1 MKAFWR
7 VFEYIWPQWTRLVV
21 ITVSAILISILF
33 SLSFMTIVPLLKLMM
48 GEEGLHG
55 WADRKV
61 CHQRYG
67 IKFYTPERVDFVDP
81 NKTDIAYRLVITSV
95 EPDGLAYTA
104 GLREQDW
111 IVAAGSSAASEQTEK
126 VISSK
131 LLDVLAS
138 AGSNEKIP
146 VRYKRFDQS
155 GRSELVSGMLNG
167 GQRPFYLD
175 SMQGLLNLLPREQTP
190 DGKTRAISIIIILMG
205 IFTIIRCT
213 ARFYQQYIA
222 EKVVQTAVTNL
233 RKDVFSHVLN
243 MPVSYFESEHP
254 SDTVSRLVRD
264 TGQLSSGMKAM
275 FGKALLEPMK
285 AAALIAGAMI
295 IDLKLTV
302 IFLCSGPVVVVVI
315 AQLGRK
321 IKRATRKS
329 LMSWSL
335 MLGKLKEALTAIKV
349 VKVYN
354 RQDHEN
360 ANFDVINK
368 KLLKQLFRIAKID
381 AATSPIM
388 EVLGMIAGGAALLF
402 GAHWVAKQEIDASE
416 FITLVAILGTAAEA
430 IRKSS
435 DIWNKVQQANAAAE
449 RVYAILDLDPEAES
463 HSAYEL
469 EPLKSRIEFQD
480 VVFTYP
486 GSEKPALKH
495 VNLTVE
501 AGRNVAL
508 VGPNGSGKTTLA
520 NLIPRFYDP
529 DSGRILIDGKDIRG
543 AKLQNLRSQIG
554 MVTQN
559 VITFNDT
566 IASNIA
572 YGKPGA
578 TREEIIAAARRSFA
592 HEFIEPL
599 PKGYD
604 TVIGEENTGLSG
616 GQLQRIVIARA
627 ILKNPSILIFDEA
640 TSQVDADSEAK
651 IHRAIEEVMR
661 DRTCIIIAHRFSTV
675 ITADIIVVMDNG
687 RIVAQGHHNELM
699 KTCSLY
705 QSLYETQLVAR
716 DSGPGTRNLEPET
729 RVPSHRRKA
738 SPRESRRT

>member
-651 IHRAIEEVMR
+651 IHRAIEEIMR

>member
-7 VFEYIWPQWTRLVV
+7 VFEYIWPQWPRLIV
-21 ITVSAILISILF
+21 IIVSAILISILF

-61 CHQRYG
+61 CEQRYG
-67 IKFYTPERVDFVDP
+67 IKFYTPDRIDYVDP
-81 NKTDIAYRLVITSV
+81 NKPDIAFYLIVTKV
-95 EPDGLAYTA
+95 EPDGQADAA

-111 IVAAGSSAASEQTEK
+111 IIAAGSSTAGEGANKIVSSRLLEELAKAA
-126 VISSK
+126 
-131 LLDVLAS
+131 D
-138 AGSNEKIP
+138 NEKIP
-146 VRYKRFDQS
+146 VRYKRFDERGNFELHDGLLGS
-155 GRSELVSGMLNG
+155 GR
-167 GQRPFYLD
+167 RPFYLD
-175 SMQGLLNLLPREQTP
+175 SMQRLLSFLPREQTP
-190 DGKTRAISIIIILMG
+190 ESKTRGITIIIILMG
-205 IFTIIRCT
+205 IFTVVRCT
-213 ARFYQQYIA
+213 ARYYQQYIA
-222 EKVVQTAVTNL
+222 EKVVQTAVVNL
-233 RKDVFSHVLN
+233 RKEVFSHVLN
-243 MPVSYFESEHP
+243 MPVGFFESEHP

-264 TGQLSSGMKAM
+264 TEQLSSGTKAM

-285 AAALIAGAMI
+285 AMALVAGAMI
-295 IDLKLTV
+295 IDLKLSV
-302 IFLCSGPVVVVVI
+302 IFLCSAPFVMVVI
-315 AQLGRK
+315 GQLGRK

-335 MLGKLKEALTAIKV
+335 MLAKLKEALTAIKV

-354 RQDHEN
+354 RQDYEN

-368 KLLKQLFRIAKID
+368 GLLKQLFRIAKID

-388 EVLGMIAGGAALLF
+388 EVLGMVAGGAALLF
-402 GAHWVAKQEIDASE
+402 GAHWVARQEIDASE
-416 FITLVAILGTAAEA
+416 FITLVAILGTAAESV
-430 IRKSS
+430 RKSS

-449 RVYAILDLDPEAES
+449 RIYAVIDLEREPES
-463 HSAYEL
+463 PVAYEL
-469 EPLKSRIEFQD
+469 EPLKDRIEFQN

-486 GSEKPALKH
+486 GSEIPALKQ
-495 VNLTVE
+495 VNLSVK
-501 AGRNVAL
+501 AGHNIAL

-529 DSGRILIDGKDIRG
+529 DSGRILIDGKDIHE
-543 AKLQNLRSQIG
+543 AKLHSLRSQIG

-566 IASNIA
+566 IAANIA
-572 YGKPGA
+572 YGKPSA

-592 HEFIEPL
+592 HEFVEPL

-627 ILKNPSILIFDEA
+627 ILKNPAILIFDEA
-640 TSQVDADSEAK
+640 TSQVDADSESK
-651 IHRAIEEVMR
+651 IHNAIEEVMR
-661 DRTCIIIAHRFSTV
+661 DRTCFIIAHRFSTV

-687 RIVAQGHHNELM
+687 RIVAKGQHNELI
-699 KTCSLY
+699 KTCQLY
-705 QSLYETQLVAR
+705 QSLYETQLV
-716 DSGPGTRNLEPET
+716 
-729 RVPSHRRKA
+729 KA
-738 SPRESRRT
+738 

>member
-7 VFEYIWPQWTRLVV
+7 VFDYIWPQWPRLIV
-21 ITVSAILISILF
+21 ILVSAILISILF
-33 SLSFMTIVPLLKLMM
+33 SLSFMTIIPLLKLMM

-55 WADRKV
+55 WVDRKV
-61 CHQRYG
+61 CEQRYG
-67 IKFYTPERVDFVDP
+67 IRFYTPDRIDFVDP
-81 NKTDIAYRLVITSV
+81 NKPDIAYYLIVTKV
-95 EPDGLAYTA
+95 KEDGLAYA
-104 GLREQDW
+104 SGLREQDY
-111 IVAAGSSAASEQTEK
+111 IIGVGSSATEEQSDK
-126 VISSK
+126 VISSR
-131 LLDVLAS
+131 LLEELAL
-138 AGSNEKIP
+138 AGGNEKLPI
-146 VRYKRFDQS
+146 RYKRLNES
-155 GRSELVSGMLNG
+155 GGFEFHDGLLDS

-175 SMQGLLNLLPREQTP
+175 SVERLLNLLPREQTP
-190 DGKTRAISIIIILMG
+190 ENKTRAISIIIILMAV
-205 IFTIIRCT
+205 FTVIRCT
-213 ARFYQQYIA
+213 ARFYQQYLA
-222 EKVVQTAVTNL
+222 EKVVQTAVVNL

-243 MPVSYFESEHP
+243 MPVGFFENEHP

-285 AAALIAGAMI
+285 AAALVAGAMV

-302 IFLCSGPVVVVVI
+302 IFLCSGPFVAVVI
-315 AQLGRK
+315 GQLGRK

-329 LMSWSL
+329 LMSWSQ
-335 MLGKLKEALTAIKV
+335 MLAKLKEALTAIKV

-354 RQDHEN
+354 RQDYEN
-360 ANFDVINK
+360 ASFDVINK
-368 KLLKQLFRIAKID
+368 RLLKQLFRIAKVD

-388 EVLGMIAGGAALLF
+388 EVLGMMAGGAALLF
-402 GAHWVAKQEIDASE
+402 GAHWVARQEIDPSE
-416 FITLVAILGTAAEA
+416 FITLVALLGTAAEA
-430 IRKSS
+430 VRKSS
-435 DIWNKVQQANAAAE
+435 DIWNKIQQANAAAE
-449 RVYAILDLDPEAES
+449 RVYAIIDLEPEVEDFA
-463 HSAYEL
+463 AYEL
-469 EPLKSRIEFQD
+469 EPLKDRIEFRD

-486 GSEKPALKH
+486 GSETPALKH

-501 AGRNVAL
+501 AGHNVAL

-529 DSGRILIDGKDIRG
+529 DSGSILIDGKDIRG
-543 AKLQNLRSQIG
+543 AKLDSLRSQIG

-566 IASNIA
+566 IAANIA

-627 ILKNPSILIFDEA
+627 ILKNPAILIFDEA
-640 TSQVDADSEAK
+640 TSQIDADSEAK
-651 IHRAIEEVMR
+651 IHRAIEEIMH

-675 ITADIIVVMDNG
+675 ITADIIVVMDAG
-687 RIVAQGHHNELM
+687 RIVAQGQHSELM
-699 KTCSLY
+699 NTCRLY
-705 QSLYETQLVAR
+705 QSLYETQLV
-716 DSGPGTRNLEPET
+716 
-729 RVPSHRRKA
+729 KA
-738 SPRESRRT
+738 

>member
-7 VFEYIWPQWTRLVV
+7 VFEYIWPQWPRLIV
-21 ITVSAILISILF
+21 IMVSTILISILF

-61 CHQRYG
+61 CEQRYG
-67 IKFYTPERVDFVDP
+67 IKFYIPERIDFVDP
-81 NKTDIAYRLVITSV
+81 NKSDIAYYLIVTNV
-95 EPDGLAYTA
+95 EPDGLAYA
-104 GLREQDW
+104 SGLRGQDR
-111 IVAAGSSAASEQTEK
+111 IVGVGSYAAGEEPNKVASSRLLEELAKAA
-126 VISSK
+126 
-131 LLDVLAS
+131 D
-138 AGSNEKIP
+138 NEKIP
-146 VRYKRFDQS
+146 VHYKQFDQGGNFELSDGLLDS
-155 GRSELVSGMLNG
+155 GR
-167 GQRPFYLD
+167 RPFYLD
-175 SMQGLLNLLPREQTP
+175 SMQRLLSLLPREQTP
-190 DGKTRAISIIIILMG
+190 ENKTRGITIIIILMG
-205 IFTIIRCT
+205 IFTVVRCT
-213 ARFYQQYIA
+213 ARYYQQYIA
-222 EKVVQTAVTNL
+222 DKVVHTAVVNL

-243 MPVSYFESEHP
+243 MPVRFFESEHP

-264 TGQLSSGMKAM
+264 TEQLSSGTKAM
-275 FGKALLEPMK
+275 FGKALLEPTK

-295 IDLKLTV
+295 IDLKLSV
-302 IFLCSGPVVVVVI
+302 IFMCSGPFVMVVI
-315 AQLGRK
+315 GQLGRK

-335 MLGKLKEALTAIKV
+335 MLAKLKEALTAIKI

-354 RQDHEN
+354 RQDYEN

-368 KLLKQLFRIAKID
+368 GLLKQLFRIAKID

-388 EVLGMIAGGAALLF
+388 EVLGMVAGGAALLF
-402 GAHWVAKQEIDASE
+402 GAHWVARQEIDASE

-449 RVYAILDLDPEAES
+449 RVYAILDLES
-463 HSAYEL
+463 EVESPAAFEL
-469 EPLKSRIEFQD
+469 GPLKNRIEFKD

-486 GSEKPALKH
+486 GSETPALKQ
-495 VNLTVE
+495 VNLSVV
-501 AGRNVAL
+501 AGHNVAL

-520 NLIPRFYDP
+520 NLIPRFHDP
-529 DSGRILIDGKDIRG
+529 DTGRILIDGKDIRE
-543 AKLQNLRSQIG
+543 AKLHSLRSQIG

-566 IASNIA
+566 IAANIA

-592 HEFIEPL
+592 HEFVAPL

-627 ILKNPSILIFDEA
+627 ILKNPAILIFDEA

-651 IHRAIEEVMR
+651 IHNAIEEIMR
-661 DRTCIIIAHRFSTV
+661 DRTCFIIAHRFSTV
-675 ITADIIVVMDNG
+675 ITADIIVVMNDG
-687 RIVAQGHHNELM
+687 QIVAQGHHNELM
-699 KTCSLY
+699 KTCPLY
-705 QSLYETQLVAR
+705 QSLYETQLV
-716 DSGPGTRNLEPET
+716 
-729 RVPSHRRKA
+729 KA
-738 SPRESRRT
+738 

>member
-7 VFEYIWPQWTRLVV
+7 VFEYIWPQWPRLVV
-21 ITVSAILISILF
+21 IFFCAILISILF
-33 SLSFMTIVPLLKLMM
+33 SLSFMTIIPLLKLMM
-48 GEEGLHG
+48 GQEGLHG
-55 WADRKV
+55 WVDRKV
-61 CHQRYG
+61 CEQRYG
-67 IKFYTPERVDFVDP
+67 IRFYTPDRIDFIDP
-81 NKTDIAYRLVITSV
+81 NKADIAYYLIVTKV
-95 EPDGLAYTA
+95 DTDGLAYA
-104 GLREQDW
+104 SGLREQDY
-111 IVAAGSSAASEQTEK
+111 ITGIGSAAAGGRADK
-126 VISSK
+126 VVFTK
-131 LLDVLAS
+131 LLEELAN
-138 AGSNEKIP
+138 AGGNEKIP
-146 VRYKRFDQS
+146 VRYKRIDESGSLELHAGLLNS
-155 GRSELVSGMLNG
+155 GR
-167 GQRPFYLD
+167 RPFYLD
-175 SMQGLLNLLPREQTP
+175 SVEGLLSLLPREQTP
-190 DGKTRAISIIIILMG
+190 ESKTRGITIIIILMA

-213 ARFYQQYIA
+213 ARFNQEYIA

-243 MPVSYFESEHP
+243 MPVGFFESEHP

-264 TGQLSSGMKAM
+264 TSQLSSGMKAM

-285 AAALIAGAMI
+285 AAALIAGAMV

-329 LMSWSL
+329 LVSWSL

-354 RQDHEN
+354 RQEHEN

-402 GAHWVAKQEIDASE
+402 GAHWVARQEIDATE

-449 RVYAILDLDPEAES
+449 RVYAIIDLKPEAEGPA
-463 HSAYEL
+463 AYEL
-469 EPLKSRIEFQD
+469 EPLKSRIEFRD

-486 GSEKPALKH
+486 GSWTPALKH
-495 VNLTVE
+495 VDFKVE
-501 AGRNVAL
+501 AGHNVAL

-529 DSGRILIDGKDIRG
+529 DSGSILIDGKDIRG
-543 AKLQNLRSQIG
+543 AKLESLRSQIG

-566 IASNIA
+566 IAANIA
-572 YGKPGA
+572 YGKPGT

-599 PKGYD
+599 QKGYD

-627 ILKNPSILIFDEA
+627 ILKNPAILIFDEA

-651 IHRAIEEVMR
+651 IHRAIEEIML

-675 ITADIIVVMDNG
+675 ITADIIVVMDG
-687 RIVAQGHHNELM
+687 GQIVAQGQHNELM
-699 KTCSLY
+699 KTCRLY
-705 QSLYETQLVAR
+705 QSLYETQLVK
-716 DSGPGTRNLEPET
+716 T
-729 RVPSHRRKA
+729 
-738 SPRESRRT
+738 

>member
-1 MKAFWR
+1 MRTILAYNGVNFWMKAFWR
-7 VFEYIWPQWTRLVV
+7 VFDYIWPQWPRLVV
-21 ITVSAILISILF
+21 IFVSAILISLLF
-33 SLSFMTIVPLLKLMM
+33 SLSFMTIIPLLKLMM

-55 WADRKV
+55 WANRKV
-61 CHQRYG
+61 CQQRYG
-67 IKFYTPERVDFVDP
+67 IKFYMPDRMDFVDP
-81 NKTDIAYRLVITSV
+81 NKPDIAYHLIITSV
-95 EPDGLAYTA
+95 DPDGLAYAA
-104 GLREQDW
+104 GLRMQDW
-111 IVAAGSSAASEQTEK
+111 IVGAGNSAAPGQEEK
-126 VISSK
+126 VVSSR

-138 AGSNEKIP
+138 APSNEKIP
-146 VRYKRFDQS
+146 VRYKRFDQTEQ
-155 GRSELVSGMLNG
+155 SELISGALNSG
-167 GQRPFYLD
+167 KRPFYLN
-175 SMQGLLNLLPREQTP
+175 SMQGLLNLLPSEQTP
-190 DGKTRAISIIIILMG
+190 DGKTAAISVIIILMA

-233 RKDVFSHVLN
+233 RKDVFSHVLT
-243 MPVSYFESEHP
+243 MPVGFFENEHP

-285 AAALIAGAMI
+285 AAALIAGAMV

-354 RQDHEN
+354 RQDQEN

-449 RVYAILDLDPEAES
+449 RVYAILDLEPEVEGPA
-463 HSAYEL
+463 AYEL
-469 EPLKSRIEFQD
+469 GPLKSRIEFQG

-486 GSEKPALKH
+486 GSERTALKH

-501 AGRNVAL
+501 AGHNVAL

-543 AKLQNLRSQIG
+543 AKLENLRNQIG

-566 IASNIA
+566 IAANIA

-578 TREEIIAAARRSFA
+578 TRDEIIAAAQRSFA

-604 TVIGEENTGLSG
+604 TIIGEENTGLSG

-627 ILKNPSILIFDEA
+627 ILKNPAILIFDEA

-651 IHRAIEEVMR
+651 IHRAIEEIMR

-675 ITADIIVVMDNG
+675 ITADIIVVIDDG
-687 RIVAQGHHNELM
+687 QIIAQGHHNELM
-699 KTCSLY
+699 KTCTLY
-705 QSLYETQLVAR
+705 QSLYETQLV
-716 DSGPGTRNLEPET
+716 
-729 RVPSHRRKA
+729 KA
-738 SPRESRRT
+738 

>member
-7 VFEYIWPQWTRLVV
+7 VFEYIWPQWPRLIV
-21 ITVSAILISILF
+21 ILVSAILISILF
-33 SLSFMTIVPLLKLMM
+33 SLSFMTIIPLLKLMM

-61 CHQRYG
+61 CQQRYG
-67 IKFYTPERVDFVDP
+67 IRFYTPDRVDFVDP
-81 NKTDIAYRLVITSV
+81 NKADIAYYLIVTKV
-95 EPDGLAYTA
+95 ETDGLAYA
-104 GLREQDW
+104 SGLREQDY
-111 IVAAGSSAASEQTEK
+111 IVGVGSSAAGEGADK

-131 LLDVLAS
+131 LLEELAL
-138 AGSNEKIP
+138 AGGNEKLPI
-146 VRYKRFDQS
+146 RYKRFDERGSFELRDGLLDS
-155 GRSELVSGMLNG
+155 GR
-167 GQRPFYLD
+167 RPFYLD
-175 SMQGLLNLLPREQTP
+175 SLQGLLSLLPREQTP
-190 DGKTRAISIIIILMG
+190 ESKTRGITIIIIVMG
-205 IFTIIRCT
+205 IFTVVRCT
-213 ARFYQQYIA
+213 ARFYQQYLA
-222 EKVVQTAVTNL
+222 DKVVHTAVVNL

-243 MPVSYFESEHP
+243 MPVGFFENEHP

-264 TGQLSSGMKAM
+264 TEQLTSGTKAM

-285 AAALIAGAMI
+285 AAGLIAGAMVI
-295 IDLKLTV
+295 NLKLSV
-302 IFLCSGPVVVVVI
+302 IFMCSAPFVMVVI
-315 AQLGRK
+315 GQLGRK

-354 RQDHEN
+354 RQDYEN
-360 ANFDVINK
+360 TNFDVINK

-381 AATSPIM
+381 AATTPIM

-402 GAHWVAKQEIDASE
+402 GAHWVARQEIDASE

-435 DIWNKVQQANAAAE
+435 DIWNKIQQANAAAE
-449 RVYAILDLDPEAES
+449 RIFAVIDLDPEKES
-463 HSAYEL
+463 TTAYEL
-469 EPLKSRIEFQD
+469 EPLRSRIEFRD

-486 GSEKPALKH
+486 GSGTPALKH

-501 AGRNVAL
+501 AGHNVAL

-529 DSGRILIDGKDIRG
+529 DSGSILIDGKDIRG
-543 AKLQNLRSQIG
+543 AKLHNLRSQIG

-566 IASNIA
+566 IAANIA

-578 TREEIIAAARRSFA
+578 IREEIIAAARRSFA

-604 TVIGEENTGLSG
+604 AIIGEENTGLSG

-627 ILKNPSILIFDEA
+627 ILKNPAILIFDEA

-651 IHRAIEEVMR
+651 IHNAIEEIMR

-675 ITADIIVVMDNG
+675 ITADIIVVMDGG
-687 RIVAQGHHNELM
+687 RIVAQGQHNELM
-699 KTCSLY
+699 NTCRLY
-705 QSLYETQLVAR
+705 QSLYETQLV
-716 DSGPGTRNLEPET
+716 
-729 RVPSHRRKA
+729 KA
-738 SPRESRRT
+738 

>member
-7 VFEYIWPQWTRLVV
+7 VFEYIWPQWPRLIV
-21 ITVSAILISILF
+21 ILVSAILISILF

-61 CHQRYG
+61 CEQRYG
-67 IKFYTPERVDFVDP
+67 IKFYTPDRIDFVDP
-81 NKTDIAYRLVITSV
+81 NKPDIAFYLIVTKV
-95 EPDGLAYTA
+95 EPDSHADAA
-104 GLREQDW
+104 GLREQDR
-111 IVAAGSSAASEQTEK
+111 IIAAGSSAAGEEPNK
-126 VISSK
+126 VVSSR
-131 LLDVLAS
+131 LLEELAK
-138 AGSNEKIP
+138 AADNEKIP
-146 VRYKRFDQS
+146 IRYKRFDQKGSFELRDGLLNS
-155 GRSELVSGMLNG
+155 GR
-167 GQRPFYLD
+167 RPFYLD
-175 SMQGLLNLLPREQTP
+175 SMQRLLSFLPREQTP
-190 DGKTRAISIIIILMG
+190 ESKTRGITIIIILMG
-205 IFTIIRCT
+205 IFTVVRCT

-222 EKVVQTAVTNL
+222 EKVVQTAVVNL
-233 RKDVFSHVLN
+233 RKDVFTHVLN
-243 MPVSYFESEHP
+243 MPVGFFESEHP

-264 TGQLSSGMKAM
+264 TDQLSSGTKAM

-285 AAALIAGAMI
+285 AMALIAGAMI
-295 IDLKLTV
+295 IDLKLSV
-302 IFLCSGPVVVVVI
+302 IFLCSGPFVMVVI
-315 AQLGRK
+315 GQLGRK

-329 LMSWSL
+329 LMSWSV

-354 RQDHEN
+354 RQDYEN

-388 EVLGMIAGGAALLF
+388 EVLGMVAGGAALLF
-402 GAHWVAKQEIDASE
+402 GAHWVARQEIDASE
-416 FITLVAILGTAAEA
+416 FITLVAILGTAAESV
-430 IRKSS
+430 RKSS

-449 RVYAILDLDPEAES
+449 RIYAIIDLECEPES
-463 HSAYEL
+463 PVPYEL
-469 EPLKSRIEFQD
+469 EPLKERIEFQN

-486 GSEKPALKH
+486 GSETPALKQ
-495 VNLTVE
+495 VNLSVE
-501 AGRNVAL
+501 AGHNVAL

-529 DSGRILIDGKDIRG
+529 DSGRILIDGKDIHDV
-543 AKLQNLRSQIG
+543 KLHSLRSQIG

-559 VITFNDT
+559 VVTFNDT
-566 IASNIA
+566 IAANIA

-592 HEFIEPL
+592 HEFVEPL

-627 ILKNPSILIFDEA
+627 ILKNPAILIFDEA
-640 TSQVDADSEAK
+640 TSQVDADSESK
-651 IHRAIEEVMR
+651 IHNAIEEVMR
-661 DRTCIIIAHRFSTV
+661 DRTCFIIAHRFSTV

-687 RIVAQGHHNELM
+687 RIVAKGQHNELI
-699 KTCSLY
+699 KTCQLY
-705 QSLYETQLVAR
+705 QSLYETQLV
-716 DSGPGTRNLEPET
+716 
-729 RVPSHRRKA
+729 KA
-738 SPRESRRT
+738 

>member
-7 VFEYIWPQWTRLVV
+7 VFEYIWPQWPRLIV
-21 ITVSAILISILF
+21 ILVSALLISILF
-33 SLSFMTIVPLLKLMM
+33 SLSFMTIIPLLKLMM

-61 CHQRYG
+61 CQQRYG
-67 IKFYTPERVDFVDP
+67 IKFYMPERLDFVDP
-81 NKTDIAYRLVITSV
+81 NKPDIAYYLIVTSI
-95 EPDGLAYTA
+95 ESDGLAHAA
-104 GLREQDW
+104 GLRERDW
-111 IVAAGSSAASEQTEK
+111 IIGAGSLATAEEAGK
-126 VISSK
+126 VVSTS
-131 LLDVLAS
+131 LLEELAT
-138 AGSNEKIP
+138 AGSNEEIP
-146 VRYKRFDQS
+146 IRYKRFDQA
-155 GRSELVSGMLNG
+155 GKSEQGNLILDS

-175 SMQGLLNLLPREQTP
+175 SVEGLLGLLPREQTP
-190 DGKTRAISIIIILMG
+190 ENKTRAISMIIILMA
-205 IFTIIRCT
+205 IFTVVRCT

-222 EKVVQTAVTNL
+222 EKVVQTAIVDL

-243 MPVSYFESEHP
+243 MPVGFFENEHP

-264 TGQLSSGMKAM
+264 TEQLASGAKAM
-275 FGKALLEPMK
+275 FGKVLREPLK
-285 AAALIAGAMI
+285 AMALIASAMI

-302 IFLCSGPVVVVVI
+302 IFLCSAPFVMVVI
-315 AQLGRK
+315 GQLGRK

-329 LMSWSL
+329 LVSWSL
-335 MLGKLKEALTAIKV
+335 MLGKLKESLTAIKV

-354 RQDHEN
+354 QQDYEN
-360 ANFDVINK
+360 ANFDNINK
-368 KLLKQLFRIAKID
+368 GLLKQLFRIAKID

-402 GAHWVAKQEIDASE
+402 GAHWVARQEIDGSE

-449 RVYAILDLDPEAES
+449 RIYAVIDLDRETES
-463 HSAYEL
+463 PDAYEL
-469 EPLKSRIEFQD
+469 EPLRDRIEFRD

-486 GSEKPALKH
+486 GSEVPALKH

-501 AGRNVAL
+501 AGHNVAL

-529 DSGRILIDGKDIRG
+529 DSGSILIDGKDIRR
-543 AKLQNLRSQIG
+543 AKLQSLRSQIG
-554 MVTQN
+554 MVTQS

-566 IASNIA
+566 IVANIA

-578 TREEIIAAARRSFA
+578 TREEIIAAAKRSFA

-599 PKGYD
+599 PMGYE

-627 ILKNPSILIFDEA
+627 ILKNPAILIFDEA

-651 IHRAIEEVMR
+651 IHNAIEEIMLN
-661 DRTCIIIAHRFSTV
+661 RTCFIIAHRFSTV
-675 ITADIIVVMDNG
+675 ISADIIIVIDEG
-687 RIVAQGHHNELM
+687 RIIAQGRHQELM
-699 KTCSLY
+699 NICPLY
-705 QSLYETQLVAR
+705 QSLYETQLV
-716 DSGPGTRNLEPET
+716 
-729 RVPSHRRKA
+729 KA
-738 SPRESRRT
+738 